1 MAEFFGTNPGD
12 FDATLHAELML
23 KLLLLL
29 LAAPQAWKAITYRSD
44 SDEARSYYN
53 VDAAIKWRY
62 GLIYLVLT
70 AFLAVMT
77 SDLHDMLTAP
87 RR

>member
-1 MAEFFGTNPGD
+1 MAEFFDTKPGD
-12 FDATLHAELML
+12 LDATLRAELVA
-23 KLLLLL
+23 L
-29 LAAPQAWKAITYRSD
+29 LAAPQVWKAITYRSD
-44 SDEARSYYN
+44 SDQARSYYN

-70 AFLAVMT
+70 ASLAVMT
-77 SDLHDMLTAP
+77 SDVHDMLTAS